1 MAEMMTSRRCTE
13 PDLSDVLAGLEGETI
28 NVVDHD
34 GNVIGQAIVGQRIYS
49 DTPRINLRIQP
60 GARAIGA

>member
-1 MAEMMTSRRCTE
+1 MAEMMTFRRCTE

-49 DTPRINLRIQP
+49 DTPSLDLHVDP
-60 GARAIGA
+60 DARVIGA